1 MTIQTYL
8 VDAFTIHAASAIAA
22 NAVLRSLFDALL
34 LPLPGLDMYNALGL
48 GWGNNLLGFLSLAM
62 VPLPIIFNRYGEWIR
77 TNPKFQVKL

>member
-8 VDAFTIHAASAIAA
+8 IDAFTIHAASAIAA
-22 NAVLRSLFDALL
+22 NAVLRSLFGAL
-34 LPLPGLDMYNALGL
+34 LPLAGLDMYNALGL
-48 GWGNNLLGFLSLAM
+48 GWGNSLLGFLSLAM